1 MKNERRTPENESGI
15 EKGQVQ
21 GSEVSGP
28 LSGRACGL
36 FSRNSCFV
44 VESRE
49 EGFPVSLPTRF
60 LNFYLL

>member
-1 MKNERRTPENESGI
+1 MKNERRTPEYESGL

-28 LSGRACGL
+28 LSGSLWAFFC
-36 FSRNSCFV
+36 SSCFV
-44 VESRE
+44 VESCE